1 MRKGWKK
8 QYSTMQIKM
17 KQIKNFWEMEGFVIY
32 LLPLILYVIIMF
44 ILALIPI
51 KSSISVLSYNPS
63 MYVLHAFE
71 FFILAVLLFRIFDY
85 IKLEHPYL
93 FTLILVV
100 LLGLLTE
107 TAQLLVSYR
116 SFNPFDLLSDTIGG
130 LFILLNKVV

>member
-1 MRKGWKK
+1 
-8 QYSTMQIKM
+8 M

>member
-1 MRKGWKK
+1 
-8 QYSTMQIKM
+8 MQIKM